1 MREKKGGKKK
11 RKRKGGQK
19 RKKEL
24 VGERREKKI
33 AISSTELGTVFCFI
47 FCVCVS
53 TLFKLPGVALAL

>member
-33 AISSTELGTVFCFI
+33 AISSTELGIVFCFI
-47 FCVCVS
+47 FVCVCP
-53 TLFKLPGVALAL
+53 LFSSSLE